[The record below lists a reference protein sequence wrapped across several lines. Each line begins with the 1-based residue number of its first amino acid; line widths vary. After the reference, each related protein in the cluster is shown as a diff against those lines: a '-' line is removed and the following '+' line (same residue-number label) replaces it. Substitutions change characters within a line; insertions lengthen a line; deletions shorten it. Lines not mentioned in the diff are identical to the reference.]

1 MKICNQ
7 RMIFFLL
14 ICTCNCNCVYDFRP
28 RGYTSHKQQQALW
41 LSPTETLTLAL
52 LYILTPLDM
61 IFFSGVHSLNTHQ
74 YWVKNQV
81 LPTQNK
87 IITWQIQ
94 FSYFQVHN
102 LFTILQHDMNTKR
115 ERNTLEL
122 SPFKCLPILPPL
134 QPIKRNAGRRQRDAG
149 GTQVTFDSLW

>member
-41 LSPTETLTLAL
+41 LSPTETLPLAL
-52 LYILTPLDM
+52 LYIPTPLDM

-87 IITWQIQ
+87 IMTWQIQ